1 MSFMK
6 PVLARLI
13 DRYFQPFETHFKPLE
28 LPVTPLPD
36 KGPLFLVWHFA
47 KMFRWQLVVVSVLAM
62 ISSALGLAGIW
73 AIAYVVDG
81 VTGQG
86 PQAFLQTHVWFLTVI
101 FVLFVLVDPVVFLLR
116 QTFAFQTVRILLP
129 AAMRWQAHKAVEAQ
143 DLAFFEDTFAGQ
155 VASRIAQVTMSVH
168 RQMMLAIETIP
179 YLVIQFGG
187 SFLLLLALAWPLAI
201 PVLIWIGANIVVA
214 WAAIPAYLQRSAKVA
229 AANSRATGAMTDV
242 YSNIAMVKLFAAEDS
257 EAGAIRKVIGET
269 IDTRHNENRSYILTD
284 SSVHF
289 LNVLMVL
296 AVVAIGFWGMSGGWV
311 SIGDFVAG
319 LTVTRS
325 LSAASS
331 SFIGVG
337 QSVTSTLGTIKDAMP
352 IMTSRPEITDK
363 RDAVDLTV
371 DTGEISFD
379 QVSFAYQED
388 RQPVLEDFNL
398 RISAGERVGLVGLS
412 GAGKSTVISLLM
424 RLRDVSAGT
433 ISIDGQDV
441 RDVTQVS
448 LRSQIGV
455 VTQDI
460 SLLNRSIRDNIRY
473 GKPEASD
480 AEILQ
485 AARAAEA
492 LNFIEDQKDSKGRQG
507 LDAHVGDRG
516 VKLSGGQRQRITI
529 ARVLLKDAPI
539 LILDEATSALDSEAE
554 LAIQQN
560 LARMMEGRTTL
571 AVAHRLSTIAAMD
584 RLVVMDKGKI
594 IEEGSHRELLTRG
607 GLYATLWERQSGGF
621 LAFDSTEST

>member
-1 MSFMK
+1 MSVAK

-13 DRYFQPFETHFKPLE
+13 EGYFRPFEVHLKPLD

-36 KGPLFLVWHFA
+36 KGPLHLVWHFA
-47 KMFRWQLVVVSVLAM
+47 KMFRSQLVIVSVLAM
-62 ISSALGLAGIW
+62 ISAGLGLAGIW
-73 AIAYVVDG
+73 AIAYIVDG
-81 VTGQG
+81 VTAEGV
-86 PQAFLQTHVWFLTVI
+86 QAFLQANVPFLAAI
-101 FVLFVLVDPVVFLLR
+101 FVLFVILDPLAFLLR

-143 DLAFFEDTFAGQ
+143 DMAFFEDTFAGQ
-155 VASRIAQVTMSVH
+155 VATRIAQVTMSVH

-187 SFLLLLALAWPLAI
+187 SFVLLLALAWPLAI
-201 PVLIWIGANIVVA
+201 PVVVWIGANILVA

-242 YSNIAMVKLFAAEDS
+242 YSNIAMVKLFAAEDT

-269 IDTRHNENRSYILTD
+269 IDTRHSENRSYILTD
-284 SSVHF
+284 SSVYF
-289 LNVLMVL
+289 LNVLMIL
-296 AVVAIGFWGMSGGWV
+296 AVISIGFWGMAGGWV
-311 SIGDFVAG
+311 TIGDFVAG
-319 LTVTRS
+319 ITVTRS
-325 LSAASS
+325 LAHASA
-331 SFIGVG
+331 SFINVG
-337 QSVTSTLGTIKDAMP
+337 QSITSTLGTITDAMP
-352 IMTSRPEITDK
+352 IMTSRPEITDRANASELK
-363 RDAVDLTV
+363 VTSGAIRF
-371 DTGEISFD
+371 EN
-379 QVSFAYQED
+379 VSFAYQKD
-388 RQPVLEDFNL
+388 RKPVLENFSL
-398 RISAGERVGLVGLS
+398 TIEPGERVGLVGLS

-424 RLRDVSAGT
+424 RLRDVSGGRIT
-433 ISIDGQDV
+433 IDGQDI
-441 RDVTQVS
+441 RDVTQGS
-448 LRSQIGV
+448 LRSRIGV

-473 GKPEASD
+473 GKPDASD
-480 AEILQ
+480 EEIHEI
-485 AARAAEA
+485 ARAAQA
-492 LNFIEDQKDSKGRQG
+492 LDFIGEQRDSKGRTG

-560 LARMMEGRTTL
+560 LARIMEGRTTL

-584 RLVVMDKGKI
+584 RLVVMDGGRI
-594 IEEGSHRELLTRG
+594 VEEGTHQELLDGG
-607 GLYATLWERQSGGF
+607 GLYAALWERQSGGF
-621 LAFDSTEST
+621 LALNAAE

>member
-1 MSFMK
+1 MAIAR
-6 PVLARLI
+6 PLLAGLI
-13 DRYFQPFETHFKPLE
+13 DRYFRPFEKHLKPLD
-28 LPVTPLPD
+28 LPVNPLPD
-36 KGPLFLVWHFA
+36 QGPLRLVWHFA
-47 KMFRWQLVVVSVLAM
+47 KMFRRQLVIVSVLAM
-62 ISSALGLAGIW
+62 ISAALGLAGIW

-81 VTGQG
+81 VTAGG
-86 PQAFLQTHVWFLTVI
+86 AAVFLRGHGWVLAGF
-101 FVLFVLVDPVVFLLR
+101 FVLFVIVDPLAFLLR

-187 SFLLLLALAWPLAI
+187 SFLLLLALSWPLAI
-201 PVLIWIGANIVVA
+201 PVLVWIAANSLVA
-214 WAAIPAYLQRSAKVA
+214 WLAIPTYMQRSAKVA

-269 IDTRHNENRSYILTD
+269 IDTRHSENRSYILTD
-284 SSVHF
+284 SCVYF
-289 LNVLMVL
+289 LNVLMIL
-296 AVVAIGFWGMSGGWV
+296 AVVAIGFWGMTGGWV

-331 SFIGVG
+331 RFIGVG
-337 QSVTSTLGTIKDAMP
+337 QSITSTLGTIKDAMP
-352 IMTSRPEITDK
+352 IMTSRPEITDRSGASALDVTK
-363 RDAVDLTV
+363 GR
-371 DTGEISFD
+371 ISFED
-379 QVSFAYQED
+379 VSFAYHKD
-388 RQPVLEDFNL
+388 RKPILEAFNL
-398 RISAGERVGLVGLS
+398 TIEPGERVGLVGLS
-412 GAGKSTVISLLM
+412 GAGKTTVISLLM
-424 RLRDVSAGT
+424 RLRDVTSGS
-433 ISIDGQDV
+433 ISIDEQDI
-441 RDVTQVS
+441 RSVTQAS

-473 GKPEASD
+473 GKPDAGDDEIRAVAKAS
-480 AEILQ
+480 
-485 AARAAEA
+485 EA
-492 LNFIEDQKDSKGRQG
+492 LEFIDEQKDSKGRTG

-529 ARVLLKDAPI
+529 ARVLLKNAPI

-584 RLVVMDKGKI
+584 RLVVMDKGRVV
-594 IEEGSHRELLTRG
+594 EEGNHRDLLALG
-607 GLYATLWERQSGGF
+607 GLYAVLWERQSGGF
-621 LAFDSTEST
+621 LALNAAE

>member
-1 MSFMK
+1 MAF
-6 PVLARLI
+6 ARPLFAGLI
-13 DRYFQPFETHFKPLE
+13 DRYFRPFETHLKPLD
-28 LPVTPLPD
+28 LPVEPLPD
-36 KGPLFLVWHFA
+36 QGPLRLVWHFA
-47 KMFRWQLVVVSVLAM
+47 KMFRWQLVIVSVLAM

-73 AIAYVVDG
+73 AIAFVVDG
-81 VTGQG
+81 VTTSGAS
-86 PQAFLQTHVWFLTVI
+86 AFLSDHGWMLVGF
-101 FVLFVLVDPVVFLLR
+101 FVLFVLLDPLAFLLR

-168 RQMMLAIETIP
+168 RQMMLAIERIP
-179 YLVIQFGG
+179 YLIIQFGG
-187 SFLLLLALAWPLAI
+187 SFILLLALSWPLAL
-201 PVLIWIGANIVVA
+201 PVFVWIVANSLVA
-214 WAAIPAYLQRSAKVA
+214 WLAIPAYMQRSAKVA

-269 IDTRHNENRSYILTD
+269 IDTRHSENRSYILTD
-284 SSVHF
+284 SGVYF
-289 LNVLMVL
+289 LNVLMML
-296 AVVAIGFWGMSGGWV
+296 AVVVIGFWGMIGGWV
-311 SIGDFVAG
+311 TIGDFVAG

-325 LSAASS
+325 LAAASS

-337 QSVTSTLGTIKDAMP
+337 QSITSTLGTIKDAMP
-352 IMTSRPEITDK
+352 IMTSRPEITDDPEASELDVTSG
-363 RDAVDLTV
+363 RIDF
-371 DTGEISFD
+371 EN
-379 QVSFAYQED
+379 VSFTYQKD
-388 RQPVLEDFNL
+388 RKPVLETFNL
-398 RISAGERVGLVGLS
+398 TIEPGERVGLVGLS

-424 RLRDVSAGT
+424 RLRDVSAGR
-433 ISIDGQDV
+433 IRIDGQDI
-441 RDVTQVS
+441 REVTQAS
-448 LRSQIGV
+448 LRNQIGV

-473 GKPEASD
+473 GKPQAGED
-480 AEILQ
+480 EIL
-485 AARAAEA
+485 AAAKAAEA
-492 LNFIEDQKDSKGRQG
+492 LDFILEQKDSKGREG

-529 ARVLLKDAPI
+529 ARVLLKNAPI

-560 LARMMEGRTTL
+560 LARIMEGRTTL

-584 RLVVMDKGKI
+584 RLVVMDKGRI
-594 IEEGSHRELLTRG
+594 IEQGTHRDLLANG
-607 GLYATLWERQSGGF
+607 GLYAMLWERQSGGF
-621 LAFDSTEST
+621 LALSAAE

>member
-1 MSFMK
+1 MSIAG
-6 PVLARLI
+6 PLLAQLV
-13 DRYFQPFETHFKPLE
+13 DRYFRPFEAHLKPLD
-28 LPVTPLPD
+28 LPVAPLPD
-36 KGPLFLVWHFA
+36 EGPLRLVLHFA
-47 KMFRWQLVVVSVLAM
+47 RMFRWQLVIVSLLAM
-62 ISSALGLAGIW
+62 ISAGLGLAGIW
-73 AIAYVVDG
+73 AIAFVVDG

-86 PQAFLQTHVWFLTVI
+86 ARVFLLENSWLLLGF
-101 FVLFVLVDPVVFLLR
+101 FVLFVIIDPLAFLLR
-116 QTFAFQTVRILLP
+116 QTYAFQTVRILLP
-129 AAMRWQAHKAVEAQ
+129 AAMRWQAHKAVETQ

-179 YLVIQFGG
+179 RLLIQFGG
-187 SFLLLLALAWPLAI
+187 SFILLLAMAWPLAV
-201 PVLIWIGANIVVA
+201 PVMIWILANILVA
-214 WAAIPAYLQRSAKVA
+214 WLAIPAYLQRSAKVA

-257 EAGAIRKVIGET
+257 EAGAIRRVIGET
-269 IDTRHNENRSYILTD
+269 IDTRHSENRSYILTD
-284 SSVHF
+284 SAVYF
-289 LNVLMVL
+289 LNVLLIL
-296 AVVAIGFWGMSGGWV
+296 AVVIIGFKGLMDSWV
-311 SIGDFVAG
+311 TIGEFVAG

-337 QSVTSTLGTIKDAMP
+337 QSITSTLGTIRDAMP
-352 IMTSRPEITDK
+352 IMTSRPEITD
-363 RDAVDLTV
+363 RENAAVLEV
-371 DTGEISFD
+371 SKGEIRFD
-379 QVSFAYQED
+379 NATFSYQKD
-388 RQPVLEDFNL
+388 RRPVLEGFNL
-398 RISAGERVGLVGLS
+398 HIQPGERVGLVGLS

-424 RLRDVSAGT
+424 RLRDVSEGQVL
-433 ISIDGQDV
+433 IDGQDI
-441 RDVTQVS
+441 RDVTQAS

-480 AEILQ
+480 EEIR
-485 AARAAEA
+485 AIARAAEA
-492 LNFIEDQKDSKGRQG
+492 LEFIGEQQDSKGRSG

-539 LILDEATSALDSEAE
+539 LIMDEATSALDSEAE
-554 LAIQQN
+554 LAIQQH
-560 LARMMEGRTTL
+560 LSRMMEGRTTL

-584 RLVVMDKGKI
+584 RLVVMDKGRI
-594 IEEGSHRELLTRG
+594 IEEGSHQELLRRG
-607 GLYATLWERQSGGF
+607 GLYAMLWERQSGGF
-621 LAFDSTEST
+621 LALGAAE

>member
-1 MSFMK
+1 MFFAK
-6 PVLARLI
+6 PFLAHLV
-13 DRYFQPFETHFKPLE
+13 DRYFRPFEDHIKPLE

-36 KGPLFLVWHFA
+36 EGPLQLVWHFA
-47 KMFRWQLVVVSVLAM
+47 KMFRTQLIIVSLLAM
-62 ISSALGLAGIW
+62 AAAGLGIAGIW

-81 VTGQG
+81 VTDFGVR
-86 PQAFLQTHVWFLTVI
+86 AFLTQNTWMLAGIFL
-101 FVLFVLVDPVVFLLR
+101 LFVIIDPLVFLLR
-116 QTFAFQTVRILLP
+116 QTFSFQTVRILLP

-179 YLVIQFGG
+179 YLVVQFGG
-187 SFLLLLALAWPLAI
+187 SFFLLLALAWPLAI
-201 PVLIWIGANIVVA
+201 PVLLWIAANTLVA
-214 WAAIPAYLQRSAKVA
+214 WLAIPAYLERSAKVA

-269 IDTRHNENRSYILTD
+269 IDTRHSENRSYILTD
-284 SSVHF
+284 SAVHF
-289 LNVLMVL
+289 LNVLLVL
-296 AVVAIGFWGMSGGWV
+296 AVVVIGFIGMMGEWV
-311 SIGDFVAG
+311 TIGDFVAA

-325 LSAASS
+325 LAAASS

-337 QSVTSTLGTIKDAMP
+337 QSITSTLGTIKDAMP
-352 IMTSRPEITDK
+352 IMTSRPEIEDAPAA
-363 RDAVDLTV
+363 RALAVDQ
-371 DTGEISFD
+371 GEIRFKD
-379 QVSFAYQED
+379 VAFAYRKEGP
-388 RQPVLEDFNL
+388 PVLERLDL
-398 RISAGERVGLVGLS
+398 TIRPGERIGLVGLS

-424 RLRDVSAGT
+424 RLRDVSGGS
-433 ISIDGQDV
+433 ILIDGQDV
-441 RDVTQVS
+441 REVTQAS
-448 LRSQIGV
+448 LRSSIGV

-480 AEILQ
+480 EQIREI
-485 AARAAEA
+485 ARAAEA
-492 LNFIEDQKDSKGRQG
+492 LAFIEEQKDSKGRRG

-516 VKLSGGQRQRITI
+516 VKLSGGQRQRISI

-554 LAIQQN
+554 LAIQHN
-560 LARMMEGRTTL
+560 LSRMMEGRTTL

-584 RLVVMDKGKI
+584 RLVVMDGGRI
-594 IEEGSHRELLTRG
+594 VEEGSHRELLEKG

-621 LAFDSTEST
+621 LALDAAE

>member
-1 MSFMK
+1 MAF
-6 PVLARLI
+6 ARPIFAGLI
-13 DRYFQPFETHFKPLE
+13 ERYFRPFETHLKPLE
-28 LPVTPLPD
+28 LPVTPMPD
-36 KGPLFLVWHFA
+36 KGPLRLVWHFA
-47 KMFRWQLVVVSVLAM
+47 RMFRRQLVIVSILAM
-62 ISSALGLAGIW
+62 ISSLLGLLGIW
-73 AIAYVVDG
+73 AIAFVVDG
-81 VTGQG
+81 VTAEGAR
-86 PQAFLQTHVWFLTVI
+86 AFLLGHMWILAGF
-101 FVLFVLVDPVVFLLR
+101 FVLFVIVSPLVFLLR

-129 AAMRWQAHKAVEAQ
+129 AAMRWQAHKAVEMQ

-179 YLVIQFGG
+179 FLIIQFGG
-187 SFLLLLALAWPLAI
+187 SFLLLLALAWPLAV
-201 PVLIWIGANIVVA
+201 PVFFWIAANVLVA
-214 WAAIPAYLQRSAKVA
+214 WLAIPTYMQRSARVA

-269 IDTRHNENRSYILTD
+269 IDTRHSENRSYILTD
-284 SSVHF
+284 SSVYF
-289 LNVLMVL
+289 LNVLLML
-296 AVVAIGFWGMSGGWV
+296 AVAVIGFWGLVGNWV
-311 SIGDFVAG
+311 TLGDFVAG

-331 SFIGVG
+331 NFIGVG
-337 QSVTSTLGTIKDAMP
+337 QSITSTLGTIKDAMP
-352 IMTSRPEITDK
+352 IMTSRPEIKD
-363 RDAVDLTV
+363 RAGAGDLTV
-371 DTGEISFD
+371 TQGQIRFNA
-379 QVSFAYQED
+379 VSFAYQKD
-388 RQPVLEDFNL
+388 RKPVLENFDL
-398 RISAGERVGLVGLS
+398 TIAPGERVGLVGLS
-412 GAGKSTVISLLM
+412 GAGKSTVIALLM
-424 RLRDVSAGT
+424 RLRDVSEGRIA
-433 ISIDGQDV
+433 IDDQDI
-441 RDVTQVS
+441 RDVTQES
-448 LRSQIGV
+448 LRRQIGV

-473 GKPEASD
+473 GKPAASD
-480 AEILQ
+480 AEVMA
-485 AARAAEA
+485 AARASEA
-492 LNFIEDQKDSKGRQG
+492 KAFISEQRDSKERVG

-560 LARMMEGRTTL
+560 LAQMMEGRTTL

-584 RLVVMDKGKI
+584 RLVVMDGGRI
-594 IEEGSHRELLTRG
+594 IEEGTHRDLLARG

-621 LAFDSTEST
+621 LAHAAE

>member
-1 MSFMK
+1 VPIAK
-6 PVLARLI
+6 PVLARLVE
-13 DRYFQPFETHFKPLE
+13 RYFRPFETHISPLD
-28 LPVTPLPD
+28 LPVTPMPD
-36 KGPLFLVWHFA
+36 EGPLHLVWHFA
-47 KMFRWQLVVVSVLAM
+47 KMFRSQLIIVSLLAM
-62 ISSALGLAGIW
+62 VSSTLGLAGIW

-81 VTGQG
+81 VTGLGAG
-86 PQAFLQTHVWFLTVI
+86 PFLKANVWLLVSF
-101 FVLFVLVDPVVFLLR
+101 FVLFVIVDPLAFLLR
-116 QTFAFQTVRILLP
+116 QSFAFQTVRILLP
-129 AAMRWQAHKAVEAQ
+129 AAMRWQAHKAVETQ
-143 DLAFFEDTFAGQ
+143 DMAFFEDTFAGQ
-155 VASRIAQVTMSVH
+155 VATRIAQVTMSVH

-179 YLVIQFGG
+179 FLVIQFGG

-201 PVLIWIGANIVVA
+201 PVFVWIGANCLVA
-214 WAAIPAYLQRSAKVA
+214 WAAIPSYMQRSQKVA

-269 IDTRHNENRSYILTD
+269 IDTRHSENRSYILTD
-284 SSVHF
+284 SSVYF
-289 LNVLMVL
+289 LNVLMIL
-296 AVVAIGFWGMSGGWV
+296 AVVSIGFWGMTGGWV

-325 LSAASS
+325 LSHASS

-337 QSVTSTLGTIKDAMP
+337 QSITSTLGTIRDAMP

-363 RDAVDLTV
+363 PGAGELEVVR
-371 DTGEISFD
+371 GEIRFD
-379 QVSFAYQED
+379 TVSFAYHKD
-388 RQPVLEDFNL
+388 RRPVLENFDL
-398 RISAGERVGLVGLS
+398 RIAAGERVGLVGLS

-424 RLRDVSAGT
+424 RLRDVSQGSIT
-433 ISIDGQDV
+433 IDGQDV
-441 RDVTQVS
+441 RNVTQAS
-448 LRSQIGV
+448 LRGRIGV

-473 GKPEASD
+473 GRPEASD
-480 AEILQ
+480 TEIREI
-485 AARAAEA
+485 ARAAEA
-492 LNFIEDQKDSKGRQG
+492 LDFIEEQVDSKGRKG

-584 RLVVMDKGKI
+584 RLVVMDKGRI
-594 IEEGSHRELLTRG
+594 VEEGSHRDLLARG
-607 GLYATLWERQSGGF
+607 GLYAALWERQSGGF
-621 LAFDSTEST
+621 LALSAAE

>member
-1 MSFMK
+1 MSVARPF
-6 PVLARLI
+6 LARWI
-13 DRYFQPFETHFKPLE
+13 ERYFQPFEAHLKPLD

-36 KGPLFLVWHFA
+36 KGPLHLVWHFA
-47 KMFRWQLVVVSVLAM
+47 LMFRWQLVIVSVLAM
-62 ISSALGLAGIW
+62 ISSGLGLAGIW

-81 VTGQG
+81 VTENGAQG
-86 PQAFLQTHVWFLTVI
+86 FLQENTRFLVGI
-101 FVLFVLVDPVVFLLR
+101 FVLFVILDPLAFLLR

-129 AAMRWQAHKAVEAQ
+129 AAMRWQAHKAVESQ
-143 DLAFFEDTFAGQ
+143 DIAFFEDTFAGQ
-155 VASRIAQVTMSVH
+155 VATRIAQVTMSVH

-179 YLVIQFGG
+179 FLVIQFGG
-187 SFLLLLALAWPLAI
+187 SFVLLLALAWPLAI
-201 PVLIWIGANIVVA
+201 PVIVWIFANILVA
-214 WAAIPAYLQRSAKVA
+214 WMAIPAYLQRSARVA

-257 EAGAIRKVIGET
+257 EAGAIRQVIGET
-269 IDTRHNENRSYILTD
+269 IDTRHSENRSYILTD

-296 AVVAIGFWGMSGGWV
+296 SVVSIGFWGMSGGWV

-325 LSAASS
+325 LAHASS
-331 SFIGVG
+331 SFINVG
-337 QSVTSTLGTIKDAMP
+337 QSITSTLGTIKDAMP
-352 IMTSRPEITDK
+352 IMTSRPAITDTPNASELK
-363 RDAVDLTV
+363 VGA
-371 DTGEISFD
+371 GEIRFEN
-379 QVSFAYQED
+379 VSFSYQED
-388 RQPVLEDFNL
+388 RKPVLETFNL
-398 RISAGERVGLVGLS
+398 TISPGERVGLVGLS

-424 RLRDVSAGT
+424 RLRDVSAGS
-433 ISIDGQDV
+433 ILIDGQDI
-441 RDVTQVS
+441 RDVTQSS
-448 LRSQIGV
+448 LRRQIGV

-473 GKPEASD
+473 GRPEAGD
-480 AEILQ
+480 DEIREI
-485 AARAAEA
+485 ARAAEA
-492 LNFIEDQKDSKGRQG
+492 LAFIEEQKDSKGRRG

-584 RLVVMDKGKI
+584 RLVVMDKGRI
-594 IEEGSHRELLTRG
+594 IEEGSHRELLAKG
-607 GLYATLWERQSGGF
+607 GLYAALWDRQSGGF
-621 LAFDSTEST
+621 LALNAAE

>member
-1 MSFMK
+1 VSIAR
-6 PVLARLI
+6 PLLARLI
-13 DRYFQPFETHFKPLE
+13 DRYFHPFETHIKPLE

-36 KGPLFLVWHFA
+36 EGPLKLVWHFA
-47 KMFRWQLVVVSVLAM
+47 MMFRWQLVIVSCLAM
-62 ISSALGLAGIW
+62 ISSGLGLAGIW
-73 AIAYVVDG
+73 AIAFVVDG
-81 VTGQG
+81 VTEAGA
-86 PQAFLQTHVWFLTVI
+86 QAFLKDNLTILAGFFL
-101 FVLFVLVDPVVFLLR
+101 LFVIIDPLAFLLR

-168 RQMMLAIETIP
+168 RQMMLSIETVP
-179 YLVIQFGG
+179 FLVIQFGG
-187 SFLLLLALAWPLAI
+187 SFLLLLAMAWPLAI
-201 PVLIWIGANIVVA
+201 PVLFWICANILVA
-214 WAAIPAYLQRSAKVA
+214 WLAIPAYLQRSAKVA
-229 AANSRATGAMTDV
+229 AANSKATGAMTDV

-269 IDTRHNENRSYILTD
+269 IDTRHSENRSYILTD
-284 SSVHF
+284 SGVYF
-289 LNVLMVL
+289 LNVLLIL
-296 AVVAIGFWGMSGGWV
+296 AVVVIGFWGMMKGWV

-325 LSAASS
+325 LSHASS
-331 SFIGVG
+331 SFIGIG
-337 QSVTSTLGTIKDAMP
+337 QSITSTLGTIRDAMP
-352 IMTSRPEITDK
+352 IMTSRPAIIDQPNAGELNVS
-363 RDAVDLTV
+363 A
-371 DTGEISFD
+371 GEIRFD
-379 QVSFAYQED
+379 NVSFAYQSD
-388 RQPVLEDFNL
+388 RKPVLDKFNL
-398 RISAGERVGLVGLS
+398 TIKPGERVGLVGLS
-412 GAGKSTVISLLM
+412 GAGKSTAVSLLM
-424 RLRDVSAGT
+424 RLRDVTEGR

-441 RDVTQVS
+441 RDVTQAS
-448 LRSQIGV
+448 LRSRIGV

-473 GKPEASD
+473 GRPEATD
-480 AEILQ
+480 DEIR
-485 AARAAEA
+485 AVARAAEA
-492 LNFIEDQKDSKGRQG
+492 LDFIEEQKDSKGRTG

-560 LARMMEGRTTL
+560 LTRMMEGRTTL

-584 RLVVMDKGKI
+584 RLVVMDQGRI
-594 IEEGSHRELLTRG
+594 AEEGTHRELLASG
-607 GLYATLWERQSGGF
+607 GLYAALWERQSGGF
-621 LAFDSTEST
+621 LALSAAE

>member
-1 MSFMK
+1 MSIAG
-6 PVLARLI
+6 PLLAQLV
-13 DRYFQPFETHFKPLE
+13 DRYFRPFEAHLKPLD
-28 LPVTPLPD
+28 LPVAPLPD
-36 KGPLFLVWHFA
+36 EGPLRLVLHFA
-47 KMFRWQLVVVSVLAM
+47 RMFRWQLVIVSILAV
-62 ISSALGLAGIW
+62 ISAGLGLAGIW
-73 AIAYVVDG
+73 AIAFVVDG

-86 PQAFLQTHVWFLTVI
+86 ARIFLQENGWLLLGF
-101 FVLFVLVDPVVFLLR
+101 FVLFVVIDPLAFLLR
-116 QTFAFQTVRILLP
+116 QTYAFQTVRILLP
-129 AAMRWQAHKAVEAQ
+129 AAMRWQAHKAVETQ

-179 YLVIQFGG
+179 RLIIQFGG
-187 SFLLLLALAWPLAI
+187 SFFLLLAMAWPLAV
-201 PVLIWIGANIVVA
+201 PVMIWILANILVA
-214 WAAIPAYLQRSAKVA
+214 WLAIPSYLQRSAKVA

-269 IDTRHNENRSYILTD
+269 IDTRHSENRSYILTD
-284 SSVHF
+284 SAVYF
-289 LNVLMVL
+289 LNVLLIL
-296 AVVAIGFWGMSGGWV
+296 AVVVIGFMGLMDGWV
-311 SIGDFVAG
+311 TIGEFVAG

-337 QSVTSTLGTIKDAMP
+337 QSITSTLGTIRDAMP
-352 IMTSRPEITDK
+352 IMTSRPEITD
-363 RDAVDLTV
+363 RQNAVVLKV
-371 DTGEISFD
+371 SKGEIRFED
-379 QVSFAYQED
+379 VSFSYQKD
-388 RQPVLEDFNL
+388 RRPVLEEFNL
-398 RISAGERVGLVGLS
+398 QIQSGERVGLVGLS

-424 RLRDVSAGT
+424 RLRDVSSGRIT
-433 ISIDGQDV
+433 IDGQDV
-441 RDVTQVS
+441 REVTQAS

-473 GKPEASD
+473 GKPEAED
-480 AEILQ
+480 DEIRTI
-485 AARAAEA
+485 AKAAEA
-492 LNFIEDQKDSKGRQG
+492 LDFIEEQQDSKGRTG

-584 RLVVMDKGKI
+584 RLVVMDKGRI
-594 IEEGSHRELLTRG
+594 IEEGSHQELLRRG
-607 GLYATLWERQSGGF
+607 GLYAMLWERQSGGF
-621 LAFDSTEST
+621 LALGAAE

>member
-1 MSFMK
+1 VSIAG
-6 PVLARLI
+6 PLLAQLV
-13 DRYFQPFETHFKPLE
+13 DRYFRPFEAHLKPLD
-28 LPVTPLPD
+28 LPVAPLPD
-36 KGPLFLVWHFA
+36 EGPLRLVLHFA
-47 KMFRWQLVVVSVLAM
+47 RMFRWQLVIVSILAM
-62 ISSALGLAGIW
+62 ISAGLGLAGIW
-73 AIAYVVDG
+73 AIAFVVDG

-86 PQAFLQTHVWFLTVI
+86 ARIFLQENGWLLLGF
-101 FVLFVLVDPVVFLLR
+101 FVLFVVIDPLAFLLR
-116 QTFAFQTVRILLP
+116 QTYAFQTVRILLP
-129 AAMRWQAHKAVEAQ
+129 AAMRWQAHKAVETQ

-179 YLVIQFGG
+179 RLIIQFGG
-187 SFLLLLALAWPLAI
+187 SFILLLAMAWPLAV
-201 PVLIWIGANIVVA
+201 PVMIWILANILVA
-214 WAAIPAYLQRSAKVA
+214 WLAIPSYLQRSAKVA

-269 IDTRHNENRSYILTD
+269 IDTRHSENRSYILTD
-284 SSVHF
+284 SAVYF
-289 LNVLMVL
+289 LNVLLIL
-296 AVVAIGFWGMSGGWV
+296 AVVVIGFMGLMDGWV
-311 SIGDFVAG
+311 TIGEFVAG

-337 QSVTSTLGTIKDAMP
+337 QSITSTLGTIRDAMP
-352 IMTSRPEITDK
+352 IMTSRPEITD
-363 RDAVDLTV
+363 RQNAAVLKV
-371 DTGEISFD
+371 SKGEIRFED
-379 QVSFAYQED
+379 VSFSYQKD
-388 RQPVLEDFNL
+388 RRPVLEEFNL
-398 RISAGERVGLVGLS
+398 QIQSGERVGLVGLS

-424 RLRDVSAGT
+424 RLRDVSSGRIT
-433 ISIDGQDV
+433 IDGQDV
-441 RDVTQVS
+441 REVTQAS

-473 GKPEASD
+473 GKPEAED
-480 AEILQ
+480 DEIRTI
-485 AARAAEA
+485 ARAAEA
-492 LNFIEDQKDSKGRQG
+492 LDFIEEQQDSKGRTG

-584 RLVVMDKGKI
+584 RLVVMDKGRI
-594 IEEGSHRELLTRG
+594 IEEGSHQELLRRG
-607 GLYATLWERQSGGF
+607 GLYAMLWERQSGGF
-621 LAFDSTEST
+621 LALGAAE

>member
-1 MSFMK
+1 MRVSIAK
-6 PVLARLI
+6 PILARVI
-13 DRYFQPFETHFKPLE
+13 DSFFRPFVVHLKPLD
-28 LPVTPLPD
+28 LPVEPLPD
-36 KGPLFLVWHFA
+36 TGPLHLVWHFA
-47 KMFRWQLVVVSVLAM
+47 KMFRWQLVIVSVLAM
-62 ISSALGLAGIW
+62 VSAGLGLAMIW
-73 AIAYVVDG
+73 AIAFVVDG

-86 PQAFLQTHVWFLTVI
+86 AQVFLRDHAWLMAGI
-101 FVLFVLVDPVVFLLR
+101 LVLFLVVDPLAFLLR

-129 AAMRWQAHKAVEAQ
+129 AAMRWQAHKAVESQ

-201 PVLIWIGANIVVA
+201 PVIWIGANILVA
-214 WAAIPAYLQRSAKVA
+214 WAAIPSYMRRSAKVA

-269 IDTRHNENRSYILTD
+269 IDTRHSENRSYILTD
-284 SSVHF
+284 SSVYL
-289 LNVLMVL
+289 LNALMIL
-296 AVVAIGFWGMSGGWV
+296 SVAGIGFWGMSEGWV
-311 SIGDFVAG
+311 TIGDFVAG

-325 LSAASS
+325 LSSGSS
-331 SFIGVG
+331 RFIGVG
-337 QSVTSTLGTIKDAMP
+337 QSITSTLGTIKDAMP
-352 IMTSRPEITDK
+352 IMTSRPEITDNVSASEL
-363 RDAVDLTV
+363 DVTA
-371 DTGEISFD
+371 GEIRFEK
-379 QVSFAYQED
+379 VSFSYRED
-388 RQPVLEDFNL
+388 RKPVLEDFNL
-398 RISAGERVGLVGLS
+398 QIAPGERIGLVGLS

-424 RLRDVSAGT
+424 RLRDVSSGC
-433 ISIDGQDV
+433 ISIDGKDI
-441 RDVTQVS
+441 REVTQAS

-473 GKPEASD
+473 GKPDASD
-480 AEILQ
+480 AEIRKI
-485 AARAAEA
+485 AEAAEA
-492 LNFIEDQKDSKGRQG
+492 FAFIKEQKDSQGRQG

-529 ARVLLKDAPI
+529 ARVLLKNAPI

-560 LARMMEGRTTL
+560 LTRMMEGRTTF

-584 RLVVMDKGKI
+584 RLLVMDHGRI
-594 IEEGSHRELLTRG
+594 IEEGSHKELLTRG

-621 LAFDSTEST
+621 LALNAAE

>member
-1 MSFMK
+1 
-6 PVLARLI
+6 
-13 DRYFQPFETHFKPLE
+13 
-28 LPVTPLPD
+28 
-36 KGPLFLVWHFA
+36 
-47 KMFRWQLVVVSVLAM
+47 
-62 ISSALGLAGIW
+62 
-73 AIAYVVDG
+73 
-81 VTGQG
+81 
-86 PQAFLQTHVWFLTVI
+86 
-101 FVLFVLVDPVVFLLR
+101 
-116 QTFAFQTVRILLP
+116 
-129 AAMRWQAHKAVEAQ
+129 
-143 DLAFFEDTFAGQ
+143 
-155 VASRIAQVTMSVH
+155 
-168 RQMMLAIETIP
+168 MMLAIETIP

>member
-1 MSFMK
+1 MAFAR
-6 PVLARLI
+6 PLLAGLI
-13 DRYFQPFETHFKPLE
+13 DRYFRPFETHLKPLD
-28 LPVTPLPD
+28 LPVTRLPD
-36 KGPLFLVWHFA
+36 QGPLRLVWHFA
-47 KMFRWQLVVVSVLAM
+47 KMFRRQLLIVSALAM
-62 ISSALGLAGIW
+62 ISSVLGLAGIW

-81 VTGQG
+81 VTEQG
-86 PQAFLQTHVWFLTVI
+86 ASQFLTDHGWALLG
-101 FVLFVLVDPVVFLLR
+101 FFGLFVILDPLVFLLR

-168 RQMMLAIETIP
+168 RQMMLAIERIP
-179 YLVIQFGG
+179 FLVIQFGG
-187 SFLLLLALAWPLAI
+187 SLLLLVALSWPLAL
-201 PVLIWIGANIVVA
+201 PVFVWIVANTLVA
-214 WAAIPAYLQRSAKVA
+214 WLAVPTYMKRSAKVA

-269 IDTRHNENRSYILTD
+269 IDTRHSENRAYILTD
-284 SSVHF
+284 SSVYF
-289 LNVLMVL
+289 LNVLMIL
-296 AVVAIGFWGMSGGWV
+296 SVVVIGFWGMTGGWV
-311 SIGDFVAG
+311 TIGDFVAG
-319 LTVTRS
+319 LTVTRA

-337 QSVTSTLGTIKDAMP
+337 QSITSTLGTIKDAMP
-352 IMTSRPEITDK
+352 IMTSQPEIKD
-363 RDAVDLTV
+363 RPGAVALRVED
-371 DTGEISFD
+371 GRIGFD
-379 QVSFAYQED
+379 NVSFAYRKD
-388 RQPVLEDFNL
+388 RKAVLDAFSLSIEP
-398 RISAGERVGLVGLS
+398 GERVGLVGLS

-424 RLRDVSAGT
+424 RLRDVSGGS
-433 ISIDGQDV
+433 IRIDGQDV
-441 RDVTQVS
+441 RDVTQTS

-473 GKPEASD
+473 GKPDASD
-480 AEILQ
+480 EEI
-485 AARAAEA
+485 RAAAQASEA
-492 LNFIEDQKDSKGRQG
+492 LDFISEQKDSKGREG

-529 ARVLLKDAPI
+529 ARVLLKNAPI

-554 LAIQQN
+554 IAIQQN
-560 LARMMEGRTTL
+560 LATVMEGRTTL

-584 RLVVMDKGKI
+584 RLVVMDKGMI
-594 IEEGSHRELLTRG
+594 VEEGTHRDLLARG
-607 GLYATLWERQSGGF
+607 GLYAALWERQSGGF
-621 LAFDSTEST
+621 LALSAAE

>member
-1 MSFMK
+1 VSIAK
-6 PVLARLI
+6 PVLAGLLE
-13 DRYFQPFETHFKPLE
+13 RYFRPFETHIRPLD

-36 KGPLFLVWHFA
+36 EGPLHLVWHFA
-47 KMFRWQLVVVSVLAM
+47 KMFRSQLVIVSLLAM
-62 ISSALGLAGIW
+62 ISSTLGLAGIW

-81 VTGQG
+81 VSDAGAG
-86 PQAFLQTHVWFLTVI
+86 PFLRDNTWVLAGF
-101 FVLFVLVDPVVFLLR
+101 FMLFVLVDPLAFLLR
-116 QTFAFQTVRILLP
+116 QSFAFQTVRILLP
-129 AAMRWQAHKAVEAQ
+129 AAMRWQAHKAVESQ
-143 DLAFFEDTFAGQ
+143 DMAFFEDTFAGQ
-155 VASRIAQVTMSVH
+155 VATRIAQVTMSVH

-179 YLVIQFGG
+179 FLVIQFGG
-187 SFLLLLALAWPLAI
+187 SFLLLLALAWPLAM
-201 PVLIWIGANIVVA
+201 PVLVWIGANCLVA
-214 WAAIPAYLQRSAKVA
+214 WAAIPSYMQRAQKVA

-269 IDTRHNENRSYILTD
+269 IDTRHSENRAYILTD
-284 SSVHF
+284 SSVYF
-289 LNVLMVL
+289 LNVLMIL
-296 AVVAIGFWGMSGGWV
+296 AVVSIGFWGMAGGWV

-325 LSAASS
+325 LSHASS

-337 QSVTSTLGTIKDAMP
+337 QSITSTLGTIRDAMP
-352 IMTSRPEITDK
+352 IMTSRPDITD
-363 RDAVDLTV
+363 RPGASELDVHQ
-371 DTGEISFD
+371 GEIRFAG
-379 QVSFAYQED
+379 VTFAYHVD
-388 RQPVLEDFNL
+388 RTPVLENFDL
-398 RISAGERVGLVGLS
+398 TIAAGERVGLVGLS

-424 RLRDVSAGT
+424 RLRDVSKGSIT
-433 ISIDGQDV
+433 IDGQDV
-441 RDVTQVS
+441 RNVTQAS

-473 GKPEASD
+473 GKPEALD
-480 AEILQ
+480 DEIRKIAQ
-485 AARAAEA
+485 AAEA
-492 LNFIEDQKDSKGRQG
+492 LAFIEEQADSKGRTG

-529 ARVLLKDAPI
+529 ARVLLKNAPI

-584 RLVVMDKGKI
+584 RLVVMDKGRI
-594 IEEGSHRELLTRG
+594 IEEGSHSELLARN
-607 GLYATLWERQSGGF
+607 GLYAMLWERQSGGF
-621 LAFDSTEST
+621 LALSAAE

>member
-1 MSFMK
+1 VSPLT
-6 PVLARLI
+6 PVFKRLL
-13 DRYFQPFETHFKPLE
+13 DGYFRPFETQIKPLD
-28 LPVTPLPD
+28 LPITPLPD
-36 KGPLFLVWHFA
+36 KGPLHLVWHFA
-47 KMFRWQLVVVSVLAM
+47 KLFRWQLALVSLLGMLA
-62 ISSALGLAGIW
+62 SSLGLAGIW
-73 AIAYVVDG
+73 AIAFVVDG
-81 VTGQG
+81 LTDQG
-86 PQAFLQTHVWFLTVI
+86 VQAFLQGHGWLLALF
-101 FVLFVLVDPVVFLLR
+101 FVLFVIVDPIVFLLR
-116 QTFAFQTVRILLP
+116 ETFGAQTVRILLP
-129 AAMRWQAHKAVEAQ
+129 AAMRWQAHKAVESQ

-168 RQMMLAIETIP
+168 RQLMLAIGTIP
-179 YLVIQFGG
+179 FLTIQFGG
-187 SFLLLLALAWPLAI
+187 SFVLLLALAWPLAV
-201 PVLIWIGANIVVA
+201 PVFFWIIANCLVA
-214 WAAIPAYLQRSAKVA
+214 WAAIPAYMKRSQKVA

-269 IDTRHNENRSYILTD
+269 IDTRHSENRSYILTD
-284 SSVHF
+284 SGVYF
-289 LNVLMVL
+289 LNVLLLL
-296 AVVAIGFWGMSGGWV
+296 AVTVIGFWGMLAGFV
-311 SIGDFVAG
+311 TLGDFVAG

-325 LSAASS
+325 LSGASS

-337 QSVTSTLGTIKDAMP
+337 QSITSTLGTIKDAMP
-352 IMTSRPEITDK
+352 IMTSRPEITD
-363 RDAVDLTV
+363 RAGAGALEVAG
-371 DTGEISFD
+371 GEIRFD
-379 QVSFAYQED
+379 KVSFAYQAD
-388 RQPVLEDFNL
+388 RDPVLEDFSL
-398 RISAGERVGLVGLS
+398 QIAAGERVGLVGLS

-424 RLRDVSAGT
+424 RLRDVSSGRIT
-433 ISIDGQDV
+433 IDGQDV
-441 RDVTQVS
+441 RSVTQAS
-448 LRSQIGV
+448 LRNQIGV

-473 GKPEASD
+473 GRPEATD
-480 AEILQ
+480 DHIREI
-485 AARAAEA
+485 ARAAEA
-492 LNFIEDQKDSKGRQG
+492 LKFIEDQKDSKGRTG

-584 RLVVMDKGKI
+584 RLVVMDKGRI
-594 IEEGSHRELLTRG
+594 IEQGNHRELLARG

-621 LAFDSTEST
+621 LALSAAE

>member
-1 MSFMK
+1 MSVAGPF
-6 PVLARLI
+6 LAQVI
-13 DRYFQPFETHFKPLE
+13 ERYFRPFEAHLKPLD

-36 KGPLFLVWHFA
+36 EGPLRLVWHFA
-47 KMFRWQLVVVSVLAM
+47 KMFRWQLVIVSILAM
-62 ISSALGLAGIW
+62 ISSGLGLAGIW
-73 AIAYVVDG
+73 SIAYVVDG
-81 VTGQG
+81 VTEKGAG
-86 PQAFLQTHVWFLTVI
+86 GFLQENSWFLAGI
-101 FVLFVLVDPVVFLLR
+101 FVLFVILDPVAFLLR

-129 AAMRWQAHKAVEAQ
+129 AAMRWQAHKAVESQ

-155 VASRIAQVTMSVH
+155 VATRIAQVTMSVH

-187 SFLLLLALAWPLAI
+187 SFLLLLAMAWPLAI
-201 PVLIWIGANIVVA
+201 PVIVWIGANILVA
-214 WAAIPAYLQRSAKVA
+214 WLAIPAYLQRSARVA

-269 IDTRHNENRSYILTD
+269 IDTRHSENRSYILTD
-284 SSVHF
+284 SSVYF
-289 LNVLMVL
+289 LNVLMIL
-296 AVVAIGFWGMSGGWV
+296 GVVSIGFWGLTGGWV
-311 SIGDFVAG
+311 TIGDFVAG

-325 LSAASS
+325 LSHASS
-331 SFIGVG
+331 SFINVG
-337 QSVTSTLGTIKDAMP
+337 QSITSTLGTIKDAMP
-352 IMTSRPEITDK
+352 IMTSRPAITDGPQ
-363 RDAVDLTV
+363 AGELEVNA
-371 DTGEISFD
+371 GEISFEN
-379 QVSFAYQED
+379 VSFAYQRD
-388 RQPVLEDFNL
+388 RKPVLESFNL
-398 RISAGERVGLVGLS
+398 SIAPGERVGLVGLS

-424 RLRDVSAGT
+424 RLRDVTGGS
-433 ISIDGQDV
+433 IRIDGQDV
-441 RDVTQVS
+441 RSVTQAS
-448 LRSQIGV
+448 LRRQIGV

-473 GKPEASD
+473 GRPEASD
-480 AEILQ
+480 DEIREI
-485 AARAAEA
+485 AKAAEA
-492 LNFIEDQKDSKGRQG
+492 LAFIEEQKDSKGRTG

-560 LARMMEGRTTL
+560 LARMMDGRTTL

-584 RLVVMDKGKI
+584 RLVVMDRGRI
-594 IEEGSHRELLTRG
+594 IEEGNHQELLARG

-621 LAFDSTEST
+621 LALSAAE

>member
-1 MSFMK
+1 MAF
-6 PVLARLI
+6 ARPIFAGLI
-13 DRYFQPFETHFKPLE
+13 DRYFRPFETHLKPLD
-28 LPVTPLPD
+28 LPVSPMPD
-36 KGPLFLVWHFA
+36 QGPLRLVWHFA
-47 KMFRWQLVVVSVLAM
+47 RMFRRQLVIVSVLAM
-62 ISSALGLAGIW
+62 ISSLLGLLGIW
-73 AIAYVVDG
+73 AIAFVVDG
-81 VTGQG
+81 VTAEGAR
-86 PQAFLQTHVWFLTVI
+86 AFLLGHIWVLAAF
-101 FVLFVLVDPVVFLLR
+101 FFLFVVVSPLVFLLR

-129 AAMRWQAHKAVEAQ
+129 AAMRWQAHKAVEMQ

-155 VASRIAQVTMSVH
+155 VASRIAQVTMSVY

-179 YLVIQFGG
+179 FLIIQFGG

-201 PVLIWIGANIVVA
+201 PVFFWIAANCLVA
-214 WAAIPAYLQRSAKVA
+214 WLAIPTYMQRSAKVA

-269 IDTRHNENRSYILTD
+269 IDTRHSENRSYILTD
-284 SSVHF
+284 SSVYF
-289 LNVLMVL
+289 LNVLLML
-296 AVVAIGFWGMSGGWV
+296 AVVVIGFWGLVGGWV
-311 SIGDFVAG
+311 TLGDFVAG

-331 SFIGVG
+331 NFISVG
-337 QSVTSTLGTIKDAMP
+337 QSITSTLGTIKDAMP
-352 IMTSRPEITDK
+352 IMTSRPEIKDNEG
-363 RDAVDLTV
+363 AGELTV
-371 DTGEISFD
+371 TKGQIRFD
-379 QVSFAYQED
+379 AVSFAYQKD
-388 RQPVLEDFNL
+388 RKPVLENFNL
-398 RISAGERVGLVGLS
+398 TIAPGERVGLVGLS

-424 RLRDVSAGT
+424 RLRDVSSGSIT
-433 ISIDGQDV
+433 IDEQDI
-441 RDVTQVS
+441 REVTQES
-448 LRSQIGV
+448 LRRQIGV

-473 GKPEASD
+473 GKPTASD
-480 AEILQ
+480 AEVMA
-485 AARAAEA
+485 AARASEAEA
-492 LNFIEDQKDSKGRQG
+492 FIAEQKDSKDRTG

-529 ARVLLKDAPI
+529 ARVLLKDAPV

-560 LARMMEGRTTL
+560 LATMMEGRTTL

-584 RLVVMDKGKI
+584 RLLVMDGGRI
-594 IEEGSHRELLTRG
+594 IEEGTHRDLLARG

-621 LAFDSTEST
+621 LAHAAE